1 MGSNPNKTRPR
12 PVAPARRRKIPWS
25 YPCCVLGGMVLTMV
39 INIIIRQYR
48 PALTSV
54 SVKVA
59 TNAAWGVMKEQ
70 TLMLERP
77 AQAFMNQPPP
87 EIRWVFGGFSPAQLR
102 ELFQSSG
109 LSARHQALLL
119 DEKIW
124 QSSGGNLGVSP
135 PLEVVREM
143 DAAPRQRIYD
153 VLARTAENVPQRY
166 PYVFRGSFEDWFAGS
181 QLPASLRREVRRMVY
196 EKDRVLFFADLP
208 YFQLTAPSNEVF
220 LLARQVSRVPAVLA
234 SLEIAHPAHFEDLKR
249 YWLPAGPTASSEPL
263 ILSLARLQA
272 DDLNVSALLPPLP
285 RLLLYRYPQPSASIP
300 RNADCV
306 WTSMNFFNEQPDNRL
321 VEQSFASQTLQ
332 TQYRV
337 VPKADALGD
346 IIMLHLPSADGNS
359 KLIHMCVQVADD
371 LVFTKNGG
379 DIYQPWVLMHL
390 EDVRALFSYE
400 PMIETTVFRRRGRNT

>member
-12 PVAPARRRKIPWS
+12 PTAPARRGKIPWS
-25 YPCCVLGGMVLTMV
+25 YPCCVLAGMMLMLV

-48 PALTSV
+48 PASASV
-54 SVKVA
+54 SVKIA
-59 TNAAWGVMKEQ
+59 TNAAWGVMREQ

-77 AQAFMNQPPP
+77 AQAFENQTPP

-102 ELFQSSG
+102 EFFQSSG
-109 LSARHQALLL
+109 LSARQQSLLL

-124 QSSGGNLGVSP
+124 QSSGVEIVVRP
-135 PLEVVREM
+135 PLEVVRDL
-143 DAAPRQRIYD
+143 DAASRQKIYD

-166 PYVFRGSFEDWFAGS
+166 PYVFRGAFEDWFAGS
-181 QLPASLRREVRRMVY
+181 QLPARLRREVRRMTY
-196 EKDRVLFFADLP
+196 EQNQVLFFADLP

-220 LLARQVSRVPAVLA
+220 LLARQVSRVPVVLA
-234 SLEIAHPAHFEDLKR
+234 SLEIAQPAQFEDWKR
-249 YWLPAGPTASSEPL
+249 YWLPPGQASSFDPL
-263 ILSLARLQA
+263 IVSLSRQGS
-272 DDLNVSALLPPLP
+272 DDLNISALLPPLP

-306 WTSMNFFNEQPDNRL
+306 WTSLNFFNEEPDNRL

-346 IIMLHLPSADGNS
+346 IIMLHRPSADGNS

-400 PMIETTVFRRRGRNT
+400 PVIETTVFRRRGRNT